1 MGNSRSKRIKAKKK
15 KKKEKKGKS
24 LEETEAQSRS
34 RRRWQVIV
42 LWGEEMHHAMR
53 QAEEK
58 KGMRGNFS
66 AEAGRG
72 KSSHWTVSMNSE
84 DTEVKLSTEKER
96 KIGTAGDTKVRMLFY
111 HYSEKYS
118 L

>member
-1 MGNSRSKRIKAKKK
+1 
-15 KKKEKKGKS
+15 
-24 LEETEAQSRS
+24 
-34 RRRWQVIV
+34 
-42 LWGEEMHHAMR
+42 MHHALR

-84 DTEVKLSTEKER
+84 NKEVQLSTEKER
-96 KIGTAGDTKVRMLFY
+96 KIGTVGETKVRKLFY